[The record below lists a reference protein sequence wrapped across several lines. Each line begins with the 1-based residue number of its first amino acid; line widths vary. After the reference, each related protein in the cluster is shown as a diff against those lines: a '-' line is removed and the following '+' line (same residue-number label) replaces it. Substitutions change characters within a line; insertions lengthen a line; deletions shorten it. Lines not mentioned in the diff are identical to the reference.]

1 MNSLSLG
8 VLLQRLK
15 NDVVVYTV
23 QCTRVQCTYM
33 RRVSTTWCYILE
45 FGFFLAVVF
54 TFSPPPTSLG
64 HFLFASG
71 AAILS
76 CRRSRECCLC
86 QDEPWHQLIK

>member
-54 TFSPPPTSLG
+54 TFSSIIR
-64 HFLFASG
+64 G
-71 AAILS
+71 A
-76 CRRSRECCLC
+76 EVNF
-86 QDEPWHQLIK
+86 Q

>member
-54 TFSPPPTSLG
+54 TFSPPPPPHPLG
-64 HFLFASG
+64 IFYLHPELQFSVVAEVENAVFVQMNPG
-71 AAILS
+71 IN
-76 CRRSRECCLC
+76 
-86 QDEPWHQLIK
+86 